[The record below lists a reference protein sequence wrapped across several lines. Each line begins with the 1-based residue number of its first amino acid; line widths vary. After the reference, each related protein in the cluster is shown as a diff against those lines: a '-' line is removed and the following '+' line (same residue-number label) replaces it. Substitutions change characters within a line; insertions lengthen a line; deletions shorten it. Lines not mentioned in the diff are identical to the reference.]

1 MRYHLKHHSSLVS
14 PDVFRRLENE
24 QMNLKEHLLRLALS
38 RITKL
43 AVFLEAQIQAYFLI
57 PYQDLS
63 CLNLFSSALD
73 ASRFLYLPGMLFVF

>member
-43 AVFLEAQIQAYFLI
+43 AVSLETQIQAYFLI
-57 PYQDLS
+57 PYQHLS
-63 CLNLFSSALD
+63 CLSLCSSALD
-73 ASRFLYLPGMLFVF
+73 ASHFLCLPGMLFAF